1 MKYSIIT
8 INYNNKD
15 GLEMTINSVL
25 EQTYKDFEFIIID
38 GGSTDG
44 SKELIEKYGKE
55 TSSIKDSDT
64 GMLHRYAGIAAV
76 AAGQSSELSL

>member
-15 GLEMTINSVL
+15 GLEKTIKSVL
-25 EQTYKDFEFIIID
+25 GQTSNDYQYIVID

-44 SKELIEKYGKE
+44 S
-55 TSSIKDSDT
+55 TDVIKQYAKQQVYKSDR
-64 GMLHRYAGIAAV
+64 LLKLR
-76 AAGQSSELSL
+76 

>member
-15 GLEMTINSVL
+15 GLETTIKSVL
-25 EQTYKDFEFIIID
+25 GQTYKDFEYIIID

-44 SKELIEKYGKE
+44 SVEV
-55 TSSIKDSDT
+55 IKKICSPN
-64 GMLHRYAGIAAV
+64 
-76 AAGQSSELSL
+76 